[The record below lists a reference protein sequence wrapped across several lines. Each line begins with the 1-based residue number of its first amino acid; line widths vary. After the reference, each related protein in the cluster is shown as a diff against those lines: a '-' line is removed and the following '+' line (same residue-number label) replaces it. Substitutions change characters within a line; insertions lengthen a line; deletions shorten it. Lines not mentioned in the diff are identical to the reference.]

1 MRLQLDTF
9 AYTNKLNT
17 IPPEQKLIFAAFV
30 LGISLVAHPLT
41 QGLIIIWLG
50 IWVVVYA
57 KIPLRIYWRS
67 LYLVILFWL
76 SSLPAL
82 VINLVPLQHLAA
94 VQTDVYWGLTVGDHY
109 LYWGLQGSSQAL
121 AIFLRAIAA
130 TSCLYFVMLTIPFN
144 ALLKIFTK
152 LGLPLVISEILLLM
166 YRFIF
171 LLLATATS
179 LWTAQ
184 QSRLGYQ
191 TLGRYFHSLSLLIRQ
206 LFQDTIYQYHQSYL
220 ALQTRGFQGKF
231 QVNDFA
237 VYQASRRY
245 LLESAIGCIVLIGIE
260 FYLQ

>member
-1 MRLQLDTF
+1 VRLQLDTF
-9 AYTNKLNT
+9 AYTNKLGNL
-17 IPPEQKLIFAAFV
+17 PPVQKLIFALLV
-30 LGISLVAHPLT
+30 LGLSLFAHPLT
-41 QGLIIIWLG
+41 QVLIIGWMG

-57 KIPLRIYWRS
+57 QIPLKVYWRS

-82 VINLVPLQHLAA
+82 VINLVPLDHLSR
-94 VQTDVYWGLTVGDHY
+94 VQTDVYFGLTVGNQY
-109 LYWGLQGSSQAL
+109 LYWGLQGSNQAL
-121 AIFLRAIAA
+121 EIFLRAIAA
-130 TSCLYFVMLTIPFN
+130 TSCLYFVMLTVPFN
-144 ALLKIFTK
+144 ALLRIFTK

-171 LLLATATS
+171 LLLSTATS

-191 TLGRYFHSLSLLIRQ
+191 NLRRYFYSLSLLVRQ
-206 LFQDTIYQYHQSYL
+206 LFQDTIYQYHQSSL

-237 VYQASRRY
+237 VYQSSRRY
-245 LLESAIGCIVLIGIE
+245 LLESIVGCLFLIGME
-260 FYLQ
+260 FYL

>member
-1 MRLQLDTF
+1 VRLQLDTF
-9 AYTNKLNT
+9 AYTNKLGT
-17 IPPEQKLIFAAFV
+17 LPPAQKLIFAILV
-30 LGISLVAHPLT
+30 LGISLFAHPLT
-41 QGLIIIWLG
+41 QVLIIGWMG

-57 KIPLRIYWRS
+57 QIPLKVYWRS

-82 VINLVPLQHLAA
+82 VINLVPLEHLSV
-94 VQTDVYWGLTVGDHY
+94 VQADVYWGLAVGNQY

-121 AIFLRAIAA
+121 GIFLRAIAA
-130 TSCLYFVMLTIPFN
+130 TSCLYFVMLTVPFN
-144 ALLKIFTK
+144 ALLRIFTK
-152 LGLPLVISEILLLM
+152 LGLPIVISEILLLM

-171 LLLATATS
+171 LLLSTATA

-191 TLGRYFHSLSLLIRQ
+191 TWRRYFYSLSLLVRQ

-220 ALQTRGFQGKF
+220 ALQTRGFQGRF

-237 VYQASRRY
+237 VYQSSRRY
-245 LLESAIGCIVLIGIE
+245 LLESIIGCLVLVWVE
-260 FYLQ
+260 FCL

>member
-1 MRLQLDTF
+1 VRLQLDTF
-9 AYTNKLNT
+9 AYTNKLST
-17 IPPEQKLIFAAFV
+17 LPPEHKLLFATFL
-30 LGISLVAHPLT
+30 LGMSLFAHPVT
-41 QGLIIIWLG
+41 QVLIITWIG
-50 IWVVVYA
+50 IWVVIYA
-57 KIPLRIYWRS
+57 QIPLSIYWRS

-82 VINLVPLQHLAA
+82 VINLVPLEHLTA
-94 VQTDVYWGLTVGDHY
+94 VQADVYWGLAVGNQY

-121 AIFLRAIAA
+121 GIFLRAIAA
-130 TSCLYFVMLTIPFN
+130 TSCLYFVMLTVPFN
-144 ALLKIFTK
+144 ALLRIFTK

-171 LLLATATS
+171 LLLATATA

-191 TLGRYFHSLSLLIRQ
+191 TWRRYFYSLSLLVRQ

-231 QVNDFA
+231 QVNNFA
-237 VYQASRRY
+237 IYHKSQRY
-245 LLESAIGCIVLIGIE
+245 LLEGIIGCFVLVGLE
-260 FYLQ
+260 FIL